1 MKEVERKVSYV
12 VGIDVGGTN
21 TYGVLLKKGTV
32 LMTAKAPTEQD
43 DLHRGTMQVIS
54 ALLKAT
60 PRSAAAEIELHL
72 STTLTTNAIVQGKGL
87 PTAALSSWTRHAVKI
102 GLNFK
107 LFPVTG
113 YIDHR
118 GENKPRWI
126 MGNCGRF

>member
-1 MKEVERKVSYV
+1 
-12 VGIDVGGTN
+12 
-21 TYGVLLKKGTV
+21 
-32 LMTAKAPTEQD
+32 MTAKAPTEQD

-87 PTAALSSWTRHAVKI
+87 PTAALVIPGPGLRCEDL

-107 LFPVTG
+107 LFFPRSPATSTTG
-113 YIDHR
+113 ERTSRVGLGAPADDF
-118 GENKPRWI
+118 KPD
-126 MGNCGRF
+126 